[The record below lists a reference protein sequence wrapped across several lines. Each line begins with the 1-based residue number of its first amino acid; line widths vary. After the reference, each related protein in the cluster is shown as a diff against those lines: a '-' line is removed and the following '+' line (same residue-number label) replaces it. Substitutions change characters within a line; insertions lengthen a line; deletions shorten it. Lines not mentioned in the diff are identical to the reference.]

1 MFCHTIIIIIIGE
14 SEDIEAYRAGVITE
28 SVVIFV
34 LLLLLVTFFILYYI
48 RQKCQRKK
56 RILQVRVL
64 LYN

>member
-1 MFCHTIIIIIIGE
+1 MIIIEG
-14 SEDIEAYRAGVITE
+14 SEDIEAYKAGVITE

-48 RQKCQRKK
+48 RPKCQRRK

-64 LYN
+64 MYN